1 MVRLASTIGLLFACA
16 VTCVEAQWLNHRD
29 SRTPRTADG
38 KPNLAAPAPRTNGRP
53 DLSGVWQAERTPAAE
68 FVQALGP
75 QFTQLQIDYNDITKN
90 FVSVFWGMAPGQ
102 GPLRPE
108 AAAILKQRMTSGEE
122 FQGAACLPAS
132 VPATMNV
139 LAFKMIQTPNQ
150 IVVVFENGDPVRQ
163 IHTDGR
169 GLPKDPNPSWMGYSV
184 GRWQGDTLVVETIGI
199 TTRAWLDVIGHPR
212 SEDMRITERYRR
224 RDFGHMDFEVSIDD
238 PKYYTRPFGY
248 KATMTLLPDTDVL
261 EYVCTENQKLRIK

>member
-1 MVRLASTIGLLFACA
+1 MLRLASTMGLLFAA
-16 VTCVEAQWLNHRD
+16 ITSIEAQWLNQRD
-29 SRTPRTADG
+29 PRIPRTADG
-38 KPNLAAPAPRTNGRP
+38 KPNLAAPIPRVNGRP
-53 DLSGVWQAERTPAAE
+53 DLSGVWLAERTPTEE
-68 FVQALGP
+68 FVKALGP
-75 QFTQLQIDYNDITKN
+75 EFTQLQIDYTDITKN
-90 FVSVFWGMAPGQ
+90 FVSVFWGMPPGE

-108 AAAILKQRMTSGEE
+108 AAAILKQRLSSGEQ

-163 IHTDGR
+163 IHMDGR
-169 GLPKDPNPSWMGYSV
+169 SLPKDPNPSWMGYSV
-184 GRWQGDTLVVETIGI
+184 GRWEGDTLVVDTIGI
-199 TTRAWLDVIGHPR
+199 TTRAWLDGLGHPR

-224 RDFGHMDFEVSIDD
+224 RDFGHMEFEVLLED

-248 KATMTLLPDTDVL
+248 KSTMMLLPDTDVL
-261 EYVCTENQKLRIK
+261 EYICTENQKLRIN

>member
-1 MVRLASTIGLLFACA
+1 MVKPASTLGLLFIFAIGS
-16 VTCVEAQWLNHRD
+16 VEAQWLKQRD
-29 SRTPRTADG
+29 RTIPRTADG
-38 KPNLAAPAPRTNGRP
+38 NPNLAAPAPRVNGRP

-68 FVQALGP
+68 YAKALGP
-75 QFTQLQIDYNDITKN
+75 QFTQLQIDYHDITRN
-90 FVSVFWGMAPGQ
+90 FVSVFWGMAPGD

-108 AAAILKQRMTSGEE
+108 AAAILKQRLTSGEE
-122 FQGAACLPAS
+122 FPSAACLPAS

-169 GLPKDPNPSWMGYSV
+169 TLPKDPNPSWMGYSV
-184 GRWQGDTLVVETIGI
+184 GHWQGDTLVVDTIGI
-199 TTRAWLDVIGHPR
+199 TPRAWLDVIGHPR
-212 SEDMRITERYRR
+212 SENMRITERYRR
-224 RDFGHMDFEVSIDD
+224 RDVGRMDFEVSLDD

-248 KATMTLLPDTDVL
+248 TATMTLLPDTDVL
-261 EYVCTENQKLRIK
+261 EYVCTENQKLRAR

>member
-1 MVRLASTIGLLFACA
+1 MVKPASTLGLLFIFAIGS
-16 VTCVEAQWLNHRD
+16 VEAQWLKQRD
-29 SRTPRTADG
+29 RTIPRTADG
-38 KPNLAAPAPRTNGRP
+38 NPNLAAPAPRVNGRP

-68 FVQALGP
+68 YAKALGP
-75 QFTQLQIDYNDITKN
+75 QFTQLQIDYHDITRN
-90 FVSVFWGMAPGQ
+90 FVSVFWGMPPGD

-108 AAAILKQRMTSGEE
+108 AAAILKQRLTSGEE
-122 FQGAACLPAS
+122 FPSAACLPAS

-169 GLPKDPNPSWMGYSV
+169 TLPKDPDPSWMGYSV
-184 GRWQGDTLVVETIGI
+184 GHWQGDTLVVDTIGI
-199 TTRAWLDVIGHPR
+199 TPRAWLDVIGHPR
-212 SEDMRITERYRR
+212 SENMRITERYRR
-224 RDFGHMDFEVSIDD
+224 RDVGRMDFEVSLDD

-248 KATMTLLPDTDVL
+248 TATMTLLPDTDVL
-261 EYVCTENQKLRIK
+261 EYVCTENQKLRAR